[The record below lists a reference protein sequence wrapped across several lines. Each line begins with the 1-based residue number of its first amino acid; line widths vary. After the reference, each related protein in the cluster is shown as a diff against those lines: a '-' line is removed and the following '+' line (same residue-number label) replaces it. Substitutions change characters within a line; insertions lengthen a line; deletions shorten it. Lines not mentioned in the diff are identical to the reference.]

1 MNISTHFSLDE
12 FINSQTAARQGIDN
26 TPTDAVICSLQR
38 TALGLELVRTLLGA
52 PIIISSGYRSPALNK
67 AVGGA
72 ANSQH
77 LTGEAVDFT
86 CPGFGTPAQ
95 VASAIKWSTIPFGQ
109 VIEEFSRWVHISFDQ
124 NNRRQA
130 LVIDGNGT
138 RLASII
144 PTQSFPN
151 PAAYLPLFLKV
162 NHDRYPK
169 P

>member
-12 FINSQTAARQGIDN
+12 FTHSQTAARQGIDN
-26 TPTDAVICSLQR
+26 APGAEVILRLQR

-77 LTGEAVDFT
+77 MTGEAVDFT

-95 VASAIKWSTIPFGQ
+95 VVAAIKRSTIPFGQ
-109 VIEEFSRWVHISFDQ
+109 AIVEFDRWTHISFDQ

-130 LVIDGNGT
+130 LVIDANGT
-138 RLASII
+138 RLA
-144 PTQSFPN
+144 
-151 PAAYLPLFLKV
+151 
-162 NHDRYPK
+162 
-169 P
+169 